1 MDRIVRELLP
11 ILIAL
16 IFIGCSKNEEQPV
29 EPCPISGGLSI
40 GLRVKV
46 YDKLSGEFIDEGIEV
61 KAIDGNYSE
70 RLILVTGGNT
80 IEKSYFGVPGNRPG
94 IYRVNVQGSGY
105 MTYNSN
111 PIDIVLNET
120 GCHVIQQLL
129 EIELQP
135 L

>member
-1 MDRIVRELLP
+1 MRKLLP

-29 EPCPISGGLSI
+29 EQCPIIGGLSI

-46 YDKLSGEFIDEGIEV
+46 YNKLSGEFIDEGIEV
-61 KAIDGNYSE
+61 KAIDGNFSE
-70 RLILVTGGNT
+70 RLNLATEGNT
-80 IEKSYFGVPGNRPG
+80 NEKSYFGVPGNRPG

-105 MTYNSN
+105 VTYNSN
-111 PIDIVLNET
+111 PIDLALNET
-120 GCHVIQQLL
+120 GCQVIQQLL